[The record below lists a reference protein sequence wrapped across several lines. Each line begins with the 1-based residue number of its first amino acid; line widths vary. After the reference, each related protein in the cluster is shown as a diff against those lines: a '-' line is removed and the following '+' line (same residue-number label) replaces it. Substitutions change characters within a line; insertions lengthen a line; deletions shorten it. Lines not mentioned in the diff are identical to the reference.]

1 MVIGEKITELRKKFN
16 YTQEELAEK
25 IGVTRQTISNWES
38 SITSPDLNQTILL
51 CNLLKISISDLID
64 DNLKIE
70 VKDNSNYILNKLIGK
85 KVIIEF
91 DYDSYF
97 DTELYQKKV
106 KVISVDDE
114 FIKIECDKKMIK
126 LIDMNLVKSIKLIE
140 EVK

>member
-38 SITSPDLNQTILL
+38 SITSPDLNQAILL
-51 CNLLKISISDLID
+51 CNLLKVSISDLID

-70 VKDNSNYILNKLIGK
+70 VKDNSNCILNKLIGK
-85 KVIIEF
+85 KIIIEF
-91 DYDSYF
+91 DYDYF

-106 KVISVDDE
+106 KVISIDDE
-114 FIKIECDKKMIK
+114 FIKIESDKKMIK